1 MKKKYRVLYAIC
13 ALFAMGTIA
22 SCSSEDSLRSES
34 VLKTTPEVKTALD
47 NWIDSQF
54 LYTYNI
60 NVIYKYS
67 QYKTDMDRY
76 LTPAKVENVKPALEV
91 IESIWLD
98 TYRKVG
104 GVLFV
109 KQNAARE
116 LVLIGSKNLNEN
128 GTNTLGVAEAG
139 WRISMFKVDD
149 LNFKSES
156 EVKEFIHTIQ
166 HEFVHI
172 LNQTAPYDPKY
183 GLVTASDYMVDW
195 QNGTTAEA
203 RKLGFISNYARTNVA
218 EDFAEQ
224 ASWMLRDIVAYRK
237 IVDGLAAGAGKNNIL
252 TKEAL
257 VVEYYKTAFQIDF
270 YELCDVA
277 LKHTKEVVAK

>member
-34 VLKTTPEVKTALD
+34 VLKTTPEEKTALD
-47 NWIDSQF
+47 KWIDNQF

-224 ASWMLRDIVAYRK
+224 ASWMLRDIDAYRK
-237 IVDGLAAGAGKNNIL
+237 IVDGLASGAGKTNIL
-252 TKEAL
+252 KKEDL

>member
-13 ALFAMGTIA
+13 ALFAMGTLA

-34 VLKTTPEVKTALD
+34 VLKTSPEEKTALD
-47 NWIDSQF
+47 NWIDTQF

-60 NVIYKYS
+60 NVIYKYN

-104 GVLFV
+104 GALFV

-116 LVLIGSKNLNEN
+116 LVLIGSRNLNEN

-149 LNFKSES
+149 LNFKSEF

-183 GLVTASDYMVDW
+183 GLVTPSDYMVDW
-195 QNGTTAEA
+195 QNGTTTEA
-203 RKLGFISNYARTNVA
+203 RRLGFISNYARTNVA

-237 IVDGLAAGAGKNNIL
+237 IVDGLATGVGKSNIL
-252 TKEAL
+252 KKEAL